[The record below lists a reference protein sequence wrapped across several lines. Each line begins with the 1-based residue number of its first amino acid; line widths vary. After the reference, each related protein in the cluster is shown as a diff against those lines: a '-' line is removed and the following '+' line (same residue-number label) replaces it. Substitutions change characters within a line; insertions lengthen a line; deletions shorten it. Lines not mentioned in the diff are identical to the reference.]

1 LQLIWT
7 NLLYAAIM
15 QRLTQQF
22 GVQEGDLVAWMT
34 LYLLP
39 ILATMA
45 VVAVI
50 YWGWSQNHT
59 DELSKQR
66 RLLVRRA
73 FAILGDEE
81 INWPR
86 ANYTSGRPPSS
97 LVDALLATGVIYR
110 DFVGFGGLVG
120 SIRRL
125 SSRMNAPQLE
135 CRTRP
140 FGSLAVRESQRK
152 VTARTMPA
160 KMASFISASAC
171 VAGHIQLPLPNSR
184 AGPSR

>member
-1 LQLIWT
+1 MSFSRSLWLLSVGLLYFLLQLIWT

-81 INWPR
+81 INWP
-86 ANYTSGRPPSS
+86 
-97 LVDALLATGVIYR
+97 
-110 DFVGFGGLVG
+110 
-120 SIRRL
+120 
-125 SSRMNAPQLE
+125 
-135 CRTRP
+135 
-140 FGSLAVRESQRK
+140 
-152 VTARTMPA
+152 
-160 KMASFISASAC
+160 
-171 VAGHIQLPLPNSR
+171 
-184 AGPSR
+184 